1 MSFNDDLRQISDIYD
16 VKVNA
21 KIDTSIDIGLKKDK
35 EIYLNFTG
43 KECYNIN
50 INKVDQV
57 IEGEYIIFSKVK
69 SNIIQLIIDQRQK
82 DEMKKIADS
91 MKKRAEEEKNKT
103 TNSTTKSVYNK
114 TKDELNKDLPE
125 FTVKASKP
133 MIKGGT
139 YIIDMK
145 NPNSK
150 DVTVIWGGMP
160 SSQYGAKYMREKATG
175 YFNNKN
181 VIYSNYENSLETL
194 KTILKNKGIKD
205 FRIKSVSGF
214 SRGGINAWGQINGT
228 YDFIGLIDPSTPTAY
243 GNLPSKAKMISRWEN
258 WGCCP
263 SYRKNI
269 KSMEDK
275 KVSQRIP
282 STGYNHLDM
291 PEIFYKKYSN
301 LM

>member
-1 MSFNDDLRQISDIYD
+1 MKRVVKLTESDL
-16 VKVNA
+16 VKIVKKVLKEESWENIA
-21 KIDTSIDIGLKKDK
+21 KLGSETA
-35 EIYLNFTG
+35 
-43 KECYNIN
+43 
-50 INKVDQV
+50 
-57 IEGEYIIFSKVK
+57 
-69 SNIIQLIIDQRQK
+69 
-82 DEMKKIADS
+82 KKIADS

-103 TNSTTKSVYNK
+103 TNNTTKSVYNK

-133 MIKGGT
+133 TIKGGT

-228 YDFIGLIDPSTPTAY
+228 YDFIGLIDPSTPKAY